1 MSITKTRKQE
11 LITEF
16 KTTDVD
22 NGGSA
27 AAQVAVLTE
36 RIRNLTEHM
45 KNNHKDK
52 HSRRGLLLMVNRR
65 KKLLAYIKKNS
76 VSEYDDLIKKLG
88 LRKKKNRPFGRF
100 FIVMHNGKKSARG
113 WARVARTLLSLRVQ
127 RSNPVSNARTRM
139 RATLLFTGSPRSRCS
154 LAMNPSM

>member
-1 MSITKTRKQE
+1 MSITKARKQE

-27 AAQVAVLTE
+27 ASQVAILTE

-45 KNNHKDK
+45 KQNRKDK

-76 VSEYDDLIKKLG
+76 LHEYEDLIKKLG
-88 LRKKKNRPFGRF
+88 LRK
-100 FIVMHNGKKSARG
+100 
-113 WARVARTLLSLRVQ
+113 
-127 RSNPVSNARTRM
+127 
-139 RATLLFTGSPRSRCS
+139 
-154 LAMNPSM
+154 

>member
-1 MSITKTRKQE
+1 MSITKARKQE

-22 NGGSA
+22 NGGSTA
-27 AAQVAVLTE
+27 SQVAILTE

-45 KNNHKDK
+45 KQNRKDK

-76 VSEYDDLIKKLG
+76 LHEYEDLIKKLG
-88 LRKKKNRPFGRF
+88 LRK
-100 FIVMHNGKKSARG
+100 
-113 WARVARTLLSLRVQ
+113 
-127 RSNPVSNARTRM
+127 
-139 RATLLFTGSPRSRCS
+139 
-154 LAMNPSM
+154 